1 MTQDLHR
8 DVPEKLLSRRRVW
21 ERKRAL
27 RTLYRFWAELLRSCL
42 PDDGP
47 HLEAGTG
54 SGTLAPWIGPM
65 FHSDIQVA
73 PWLDLVANVHHL
85 PLRSGR
91 LGGCVGVDIIHHLT
105 DPHAFFD
112 ELTRVLRPGGRG
124 VFIEPY
130 ITPLSRLIW
139 SFHEEPICFDRYQED
154 PASDNP
160 WQGNSAMANILF
172 IRERADWPIRHPH
185 LELLYLRPFSLFHVL
200 AREYRSYSLAPAR
213 LIAAL
218 IRSEWLLP
226 RPLMSLL
233 ALRTLVVLQRSPID
247 AEPGSSDAPPVIPLN
262 HYH

>member
-27 RTLYRFWAELLRSCL
+27 RTLYRFWAELLRSWL

-47 HLEAGTG
+47 HLEVGTG

-200 AREYRSYSLAPAR
+200 AREYRSYSLAPAG

>member
-1 MTQDLHR
+1 MTRSLHQ
-8 DVPEKLLSRRRVW
+8 DVPEQLLARRRVW
-21 ERKRAL
+21 ERKGAL
-27 RTLYRFWAELLRSCL
+27 RAVYRSWAQLLHSWL
-42 PDDGP
+42 PEDGP
-47 HLEAGTG
+47 HLEVGTG
-54 SGTLAPWIGPM
+54 GGALAPWIGPM

-85 PLRSGR
+85 PLQSGR

-130 ITPLSRLIW
+130 ITPLSRVLW
-139 SFHEEPICFDRYQED
+139 SFHYEAICFDRYQED
-154 PASDNP
+154 PNSDDP

-172 IRERADWPIRHPH
+172 TRERADWPTRHPH
-185 LELLYLRPFSLFHVL
+185 LEIIYMRPFGLFYTL
-200 AREYRSYSLAPAR
+200 AREYRSYSLAPAG

-218 IRSEWLLP
+218 IRSEWHIP

-233 ALRTLVVLQRSPID
+233 ALRTLVVLRRSPTRCYAKPD
-247 AEPGSSDAPPVIPLN
+247 SSDVPPVVP
-262 HYH
+262 